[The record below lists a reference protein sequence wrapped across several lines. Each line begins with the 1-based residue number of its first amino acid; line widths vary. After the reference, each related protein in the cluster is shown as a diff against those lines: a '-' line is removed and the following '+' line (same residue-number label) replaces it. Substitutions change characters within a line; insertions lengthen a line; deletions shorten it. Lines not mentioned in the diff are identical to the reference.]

1 MPPLVSSV
9 PTRRRVVASPLPRI
23 QPRTDPPRRART
35 ASPLTTAIAKIVAD
49 PAIGSDASRL
59 FRAVVLAL
67 LGLCAG
73 TGAAMS
79 DVYFHRGVETSA
91 SPPYVVQVSGRD
103 LATNVDLLAFAP
115 ENLDKVV
122 SNLKSSGFL
131 EVRQPF
137 SWATIEPARGEFA
150 WDRYDRIVDTLN
162 THGIQI
168 TAVLAHSPDWARA
181 ASGFGAPDAPPAS
194 NADYATFVQQ
204 VVERYKAKIQY
215 VQLWDLPNRA
225 DHWGGTAATPI
236 QYADLLALGSNA
248 ARNEPS
254 IKVVLA
260 EFDPSGDG
268 TFGGDLRFLRAIY
281 DLGRSDFFDVVAAR
295 IDGGTSSPYDRT
307 VDGSRS
313 NLSRAILFRELLI
326 AKGDETK
333 PIWLTHYGWQT
344 GDETAISP
352 QDQADFLVGGIERAR
367 AEWPWLGL
375 MFAWDLMPNGSS
387 PSSSQFALL
396 NADGTGRA
404 AYQALD
410 AFGRS
415 PDASL
420 AGTGF
425 VPMDSRP
432 VTYYRDWE
440 NQHLDECVFD
450 TKSSTVYKTVGE
462 TTASVSLHFR
472 GTGVSACLRETANAG
487 KLRATVDGGPLPGW
501 SGDANGSVIDLRIFQ
516 AQNVWLTLASGLN
529 DGPHELV
536 LTLETDGELT
546 IGGIVISRQPPL
558 VWPVALL
565 VVVAFVL
572 IGRALRDLSYLAAT
586 TAGYLQRRR
595 GVELRPPLPHLP
607 DWRPTL
613 RT

>member
-1 MPPLVSSV
+1 MTPAVSSV
-9 PTRRRVVASPLPRI
+9 PSRRNVAPSLP
-23 QPRTDPPRRART
+23 PRAQARTVPARRART
-35 ASPLTTAIAKIVAD
+35 SSIARSLAILVAD
-49 PAIGSDASRL
+49 STLSAEASRF
-59 FRAVVLAL
+59 FRAIVFAL
-67 LGLCAG
+67 LGLCVA
-73 TGAAMS
+73 TGAAAS
-79 DVYFHRGVETSA
+79 DVYFHRGVETSS

-137 SWATIEPARGEFA
+137 SWSVIEPTRGQFA
-150 WDRYDRIVDTLN
+150 WDRYDRIVDILS
-162 THGIQI
+162 THGLQI
-168 TAVLAHSPDWARA
+168 TAVLARAPVWARA
-181 ASGFGAPDAPPAS
+181 PGAIGAFDAPPAN
-194 NADYATFVQQ
+194 NADYAAFVQQ
-204 VVERYKAKIQY
+204 VVDRYKGKIQY

-248 ARNEPS
+248 ARTDAS

-268 TFGGDLRFLRAIY
+268 MFGADLRFLSAIY

-295 IDGGTSSPYDRT
+295 IDGGTSSPYDRA
-307 VDGSRS
+307 VDGNRM
-313 NLSRAILFRELLI
+313 NLSRAALFRELLI
-326 AKGDETK
+326 AKGDDTK
-333 PIWLTHYGWQT
+333 PIWLTHYGWRAATET
-344 GDETAISP
+344 GISP

-375 MFAWDLMPNGSS
+375 MFAWDLMPNGTSPDSS
-387 PSSSQFALL
+387 DYALL
-396 NADGTGRA
+396 NPDGTGKA

-410 AFGRS
+410 GFGRG
-415 PDASL
+415 PDATL
-420 AGTGF
+420 AATGF

-432 VTYYRDWE
+432 VTYYRDWAD
-440 NQHLDECVFD
+440 QHLEKCVFEA
-450 TKSSTVYKTVGE
+450 KSGTVYKTVSE
-462 TTASVSLHFR
+462 TTASVSLQFR
-472 GTGVSACLRETANAG
+472 GTGVSACLRESTTSG
-487 KLRATVDGGPLPGW
+487 KLRATLDGGPLPGW
-501 SGDANGSVIDLRIFQ
+501 SGDSNGSVIDLKVAQ
-516 AQNVWLTLASGLN
+516 AQNIWLTLASGLD

-546 IGGIVISRQPPL
+546 IGGLVISRQAPL
-558 VWPVALL
+558 VWPTALL
-565 VVVAFVL
+565 LLTAFAL
-572 IGRALRDLSYLAAT
+572 IVRALRDLSYLAAT
-586 TAGYLQRRR
+586 SAGYLQRRR

-607 DWRPTL
+607 DWRPSR